1 MEMVIRAVLM
11 GIGATVLMDL
21 WAVFLK
27 RAFAISSLDYA
38 MVGRWIGHMPHGRFI
53 HSNIAASPVIP
64 GEGAIGWAAHY
75 ATGIIFAGLLLIAC
89 GTDWARAPT
98 LWPALAAGLLTMAAP
113 FFIMQPGLGFGI
125 AASRTPK
132 ANVARFRSL
141 ITHTVFGLG
150 LYASALL
157 LAKVMPP

>member
-1 MEMVIRAVLM
+1 METVIRAVLI
-11 GIGATVLMDL
+11 GIGATVVMDL
-21 WAVFLK
+21 WAAFLK
-27 RAFAISSLDYA
+27 RAFAISPLDYA
-38 MVGRWIGHMPHGRFI
+38 MVGRWIGHMPDGRFI
-53 HSNIAASPVIP
+53 HSNIAASPAIR

-75 ATGIIFAGLLLIAC
+75 AIGIIFAGLLLIAC

-98 LWPALAAGLLTMAAP
+98 LLPALAAGILTMAAP
-113 FFIMQPGLGFGI
+113 LFVMQPGLGFGI

-132 ANVARFRSL
+132 PNVARFRSL